1 MKRVLLLVL
10 VAVIAA
16 AGCAKKG
23 VKRGAD
29 DKAAIEDRSGLPPDT
44 TIGTEGDLQ
53 QPGGGDIAQ
62 TTPAGGAVA
71 PVQPAEPIGGAGSDG
86 SLGSGAGAAGSPGA
100 PGAGGYPPGSLAGAA
115 GLAAL
120 KDPNSPLSKRSI
132 YFAYDSFV
140 VEEPYRAI
148 VEAHSRMLLDNPNM
162 RIMLQG
168 NTDER
173 GSREYNLALGQRRA
187 DAVRKMMGVLGVPD
201 RQIETVSFG
210 EEKPR
215 SVGHN
220 EDAWRENR
228 RADIV
233 YSNEQ

>member
-1 MKRVLLLVL
+1 MKRVVLLVL
-10 VAVIAA
+10 IAVVAVG
-16 AGCAKKG
+16 GCAKKG
-23 VKRGAD
+23 MKRGAD

-44 TIGTEGDLQ
+44 TIGTEGDGQ
-53 QPGGGDIAQ
+53 QPGDVAQ
-62 TTPAGGAVA
+62 TTPAGGAVTS
-71 PVQPAEPIGGAGSDG
+71 VQPATPIGGASADA
-86 SLGSGAGAAGSPGA
+86 LGAAGTTGSPGA

-115 GLAAL
+115 GMAAM

-132 YFAYDSFV
+132 FFGYDSFI
-140 VEEPYRAI
+140 VEEPYRGI
-148 VEAHSRMLLDNPNM
+148 VEAHARMLLDNPNV

-173 GSREYNLALGQRRA
+173 GSREYNLALGQRRS

-201 RQIETVSFG
+201 RQIETVSLG

-215 SVGHN
+215 AVGHN
-220 EDAWRENR
+220 EEAWRENR
-228 RADIV
+228 RADIL

>member
-10 VAVIAA
+10 LAVVAV
-16 AGCAKKG
+16 GCAKKG
-23 VKRGAD
+23 VKRGTED
-29 DKAAIEDRSGLPPDT
+29 RAAIEDRSGLPPDT
-44 TIGTEGDLQ
+44 TIGTEGDMQ
-53 QPGGGDIAQ
+53 QPGDVAQ

-71 PVQPAEPIGGAGSDG
+71 SVQPATPIGGAGSDG
-86 SLGSGAGAAGSPGA
+86 SLGATGGAGSPGA

-115 GLAAL
+115 GLAAM

-140 VEEPYRAI
+140 VEEPYRMV
-148 VEAHSRMLLDNPNM
+148 VEAHSRMLLDNPSM

-187 DAVRKMMGVLGVPD
+187 DAVRKMMSVLGVPE
-201 RQIETVSFG
+201 RQIETVSLG

-215 SVGHN
+215 AVGHN
-220 EDAWRENR
+220 EEAWRENR
-228 RADIV
+228 RADIL

>member
-10 VAVIAA
+10 IAVVA
-16 AGCAKKG
+16 AGCAGRKG
-23 VKRGAD
+23 AKRGAD

-53 QPGGGDIAQ
+53 QPGDVAQ

-71 PVQPAEPIGGAGSDG
+71 GVQPATPIGGAGADAQ
-86 SLGSGAGAAGSPGA
+86 LGGPGGAGSPGA

-115 GLAAL
+115 GMAAM

-132 YFAYDSFV
+132 YFGYDSFV

-148 VEAHSRMLLDNPNM
+148 VEAHARMLLDNPNM
-162 RIMLQG
+162 RVMLQG

-173 GSREYNLALGQRRA
+173 GSREYNLALGQRRS
-187 DAVRKMMGVLGVPD
+187 DAVRKMMAVLGVPD
-201 RQIETVSFG
+201 KQVETVSLG

-215 SVGHN
+215 AVGHN
-220 EDAWRENR
+220 EEAWRENR
-228 RADIV
+228 RADIL
-233 YSNEQ
+233 YANEQ

>member
-1 MKRVLLLVL
+1 MKRVVLLMLIAV
-10 VAVIAA
+10 VAVGT
-16 AGCAKKG
+16 GCAKKG
-23 VKRGAD
+23 IKRGD
-29 DKAAIEDRSGLPPDT
+29 DKAAIEDRTGLPPDT
-44 TIGTEGDLQ
+44 TIGTEGDGQ
-53 QPGGGDIAQ
+53 QPGDVAQ
-62 TTPAGGAVA
+62 TTPAGGAVTS
-71 PVQPAEPIGGAGSDG
+71 VQPATPIGEAGAGA
-86 SLGSGAGAAGSPGA
+86 LGAAGSPGA

-132 YFAYDSFV
+132 FFGYDSFV

-148 VEAHSRMLLDNPNM
+148 VEAHARMLLDNPNM

-173 GSREYNLALGQRRA
+173 GSREYNLALGQRRS
-187 DAVRKMMGVLGVPD
+187 DAVRKMMAVLGVPD
-201 RQIETVSFG
+201 RQIETVSLG

-215 SVGHN
+215 AVGHN
-220 EDAWRENR
+220 EEAWRENR
-228 RADIV
+228 RADIL

>member
-10 VAVIAA
+10 IAVLAV
-16 AGCAKKG
+16 GCAGRKP
-23 VKRGAD
+23 KRGVD

-44 TIGTEGDLQ
+44 TIGSEGDLQ
-53 QPGGGDIAQ
+53 QPAVGDIAQ
-62 TTPAGGAVA
+62 TTPAGGAVSS
-71 PVQPAEPIGGAGSDG
+71 VQPATPIGDAGAGG
-86 SLGSGAGAAGSPGA
+86 TLGAGGAQGMSPGA
-100 PGAGGYPPGSLAGAA
+100 PGPGGYAPGSLAGTA

-132 YFAYDSFV
+132 YFGYDSFV

-148 VEAHSRMLLDNPNM
+148 VEAHARMLLDNPNM

-173 GSREYNLALGQRRA
+173 GSREYNLALGQRRS
-187 DAVRKMMGVLGVPD
+187 DAVRKMLAVLGVPD
-201 RQIETVSFG
+201 RQIETVSLG
-210 EEKPR
+210 EEKPKA
-215 SVGHN
+215 VGHN
-220 EDAWRENR
+220 EEAWKENR
-228 RADIV
+228 RADIL